1 VPRCRCRANDG
12 SNTLLRLFN
21 EDVSA
26 VQCVQ
31 VEIDSVDLCV
41 SISENSI
48 FHCATGVGE
57 GQLKRYDYAF
67 CDFVEP
73 ESWQAVLNVEE
84 CQETVTA
91 MQRAK
96 NYIMPLPIRA
106 RAVRPQP
113 KGLPIVDLSF
123 NELPWGPTATV
134 QSAIDK
140 ASAAANRYG
149 NPSCEDLRRTI
160 AECWSLNAEQIIC
173 GNGSEELLD
182 VIGRVF
188 ARDGDEI
195 LISEFGY
202 IQFPIVANRV
212 GATLV
217 KAPETEYTTSV
228 DALLNHVSART
239 TVVFLANPNN
249 PTGTMIAESE
259 LRRLASSIPA
269 TSVLVID
276 LAYGEFAGERY
287 CASLHKLVSE
297 FDNVI
302 ITQTFSKAYG
312 LAGLRIGWLYAPE
325 WMIPSLYAARGM
337 GTANALA
344 QAAAAASLT
353 ELSSMRDRVDV
364 IVAERDRVSTQ
375 LISMG
380 VQVVPSSANFLM
392 ISPESVYDG
401 SSSLSSG
408 DKTSHHSDAPSYCA
422 DALATHLYDE
432 AGFLVNRTR
441 EAGLE
446 KFIRFSFSLPDHN
459 DRLLTSFAEFVEN
472 C

>member
-73 ESWQAVLNVEE
+73 ESWQAVMNVEE

-173 GNGSEELLD
+173 GNGSE
-182 VIGRVF
+182 
-188 ARDGDEI
+188 A
-195 LISEFGY
+195 EFGY

-269 TSVLVID
+269 TSVRV
-276 LAYGEFAGERY
+276 
-287 CASLHKLVSE
+287 KL
-297 FDNVI
+297 
-302 ITQTFSKAYG
+302 
-312 LAGLRIGWLYAPE
+312 
-325 WMIPSLYAARGM
+325 
-337 GTANALA
+337 
-344 QAAAAASLT
+344 
-353 ELSSMRDRVDV
+353 
-364 IVAERDRVSTQ
+364 
-375 LISMG
+375 
-380 VQVVPSSANFLM
+380 
-392 ISPESVYDG
+392 
-401 SSSLSSG
+401 
-408 DKTSHHSDAPSYCA
+408 DA
-422 DALATHLYDE
+422 
-432 AGFLVNRTR
+432 
-441 EAGLE
+441 
-446 KFIRFSFSLPDHN
+446 
-459 DRLLTSFAEFVEN
+459 
-472 C
+472 